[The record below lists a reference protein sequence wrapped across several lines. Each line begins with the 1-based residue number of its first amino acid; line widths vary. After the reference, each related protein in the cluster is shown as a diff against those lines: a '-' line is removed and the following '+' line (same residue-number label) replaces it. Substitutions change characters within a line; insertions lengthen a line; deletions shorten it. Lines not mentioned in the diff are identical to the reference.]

1 MKNTGSFTH
10 LSPQGLLRQL
20 SNCCENTYVRVLS
33 NSVYW
38 LIYIESGK
46 IIYATYSVESFDRLE
61 RVMRSLSPNIP
72 LVASEIR
79 AQMRLQF
86 EGNEQNEHLLEPP
99 EYAAISWLVAEKH
112 LLFNHASLLIQ
123 ELIKETIYSF
133 LLIKFGSYELDNT
146 IKISEKYCRL
156 DVNYLLEYSEDYRQI
171 WQQFLPYVY
180 SPYQRPYLLI
190 SRKFEDKKLPPLPEN
205 LTNWMKGFSLR
216 HLAIIMDEDELQL
229 LVNLYPYI
237 VKGSIVLHEPDPP
250 FDKLPKIADHQE
262 YLSKTDLVRGKSFV
276 INESPILRKVIPTQT
291 TVTVPQQ
298 LIEQPIEPPIEQ
310 SIIAKVSE
318 EVTPQSLLINVTNEG
333 ELESDQEFSLATVT
347 NSIELDSE
355 KVNENTKIEQKIYK
369 IISVDDSPTILKEIS
384 RCLENE
390 NFSLVT
396 INEPVKAVM
405 SIIRH
410 KPDLILLDLNM
421 AGIDGYEL
429 CRIIR
434 NNSMFKK
441 TPIIFVTGNKGI
453 IDKVKAKFVGASG
466 YLTKPFTRAQLLK
479 IIFMHLT

>member
-20 SNCCENTYVRVLS
+20 NNCCENTCVRVLS
-33 NSVYW
+33 NSVSW
-38 LIYIESGK
+38 LIYIEAGR
-46 IIYATYSVESFDRLE
+46 IIYASYSVECFDRLE
-61 RVMRSLSPNIP
+61 RAMRRLSPNIP
-72 LVASEIR
+72 LVASNIR

-86 EGNEQNEHLLEPP
+86 EGNEQQNENLLEPP
-99 EYAAISWLVAEKH
+99 EYAAISWLVTEKH

-123 ELIKETIYSF
+123 ELVKETISSF

-146 IKISEKYCRL
+146 INISEKYCRL
-156 DVNYLLEYSEDYRQI
+156 DINYLLEYSQDYRQI

-190 SRKFEDKKLPPLPEN
+190 SSKFQDKKLPPLPEN

-229 LVNLYPYI
+229 LIRLYPYI

-262 YLSKTDLVRGKSFV
+262 YLNNTDLVRGKSFV
-276 INESPILRKVIPTQT
+276 INDSPILRKFTPTKT
-291 TVTVPQQ
+291 TVTVPDQ
-298 LIEQPIEPPIEQ
+298 LIEEPTEQQIEQ

-318 EVTPQSLLINVTNEG
+318 EVTPKSLLNVTSEG
-333 ELESDQEFSLATVT
+333 ELESEQQFSLATVT
-347 NSIELDSE
+347 NNIDLDSE
-355 KVNENTKIEQKIYK
+355 KVNQNTKIEQKIYK

-384 RCLENE
+384 RYLEDE

-453 IDKVKAKFVGASG
+453 IDKVRARFVGASG